1 MERRYRRIRIVVVQP
16 NEAVYFDRY
25 YPDLLQGMD
34 KYLYFCKIAKI
45 NYPQDIHYEMN
56 RTDLYMEISSYFPY
70 NEVNERNQ
78 SGFVQVSLYLETEEF
93 ESNTE
98 TEEY

>member
-16 NEAVYFDRY
+16 NEAVYYDQY

-34 KYLYFCKIAKI
+34 KFLYFCKIAKV
-45 NYPQDIHYEMN
+45 NYPQEVHYEMN
-56 RTDLYMEISSYFPY
+56 RTEDYMEISAYFPY

-78 SGFVQVSLYLETEEF
+78 SGFVQVSMYLEAEGLGERV
-93 ESNTE
+93 E
-98 TEEY
+98 